1 MNGGGLSI
9 VYWRPS
15 GLIVTS
21 SHAESATAED
31 RANHHA
37 AIKYQFVPSAIRG
50 SLSSS
55 DLDLS
60 LSVGNMYAV
69 GNRTKIEFR
78 IQGCIRFWCRRK
90 RFLPSTHL

>member
-21 SHAESATAED
+21 SHAQGATAED

-55 DLDLS
+55 DLDLA
-60 LSVGNMYAV
+60 LG
-69 GNRTKIEFR
+69 G
-78 IQGCIRFWCRRK
+78 
-90 RFLPSTHL
+90 